1 MTGLGT
7 IVNMA
12 AIVGGGVIGLMG
24 GKIFTER
31 MQETLMQASA
41 VAVIFVGI
49 GGTMGKMLA
58 VDGGGLTTAGV
69 MMMIIS
75 LAAGA
80 IIGEFIDLDGKIERF
95 GNFLKEKS
103 GNSGD
108 KGFVGAFVTA
118 SLTVCIGAM
127 AVIGSIED
135 SLQGNYT
142 ILFAKALLD
151 FLIIAVM
158 TASLGK
164 GCIFSAIPVGIFQGS
179 ITILAGF
186 LAPYITDGGMANLS
200 YVGNILIFCVGVNL
214 LFPGKIR
221 VANLLPSIFIA
232 CLLDGVIA

>member
-12 AIVGGGVIGLMG
+12 AIVGGGLIGLMG
-24 GKIFTER
+24 GKIFTTR

-58 VDGGGLTTAGV
+58 VDSTGLTTAGV

-80 IIGEFIDLDGKIERF
+80 IIGEFIDVDGKIERF

-103 GNSGD
+103 GNSND

-127 AVIGSIED
+127 AVIGAIED

-142 ILFAKALLD
+142 ILFAKAVLD

-221 VANLLPSIFIA
+221 VANLLPAIFIA
-232 CLLDGVIA
+232 CLLDGIVV